1 MTQPLLLDPRQVL
14 ADADARRAQAA
25 QVQQTAAPSPVE
37 REIEEIEAE
46 QARLEAEHSK
56 GATAGLQLARGALD
70 ALLFPGAL
78 IGMGAE
84 GVGELTG
91 ADTVRK
97 FGRDLG
103 RASSGKSAIESLAF
117 VFGGETKEAQ
127 TAADRAR
134 KTVEEQ
140 EKAWPML
147 STVSKLSG
155 SAIPALATGGLATGA
170 SGAATVGQIARSGA
184 LVGAYEGAGAG
195 AQTAYEANAALR
207 DVMAASLAGGVLGA
221 GVGAAGGALS
231 AKARP
236 RKADLADVFGQ
247 AAKVDDAGDSWLQ
260 QFAEERTAKALGFRG
275 SDLKK
280 LGKSATSAESEFR
293 QIARDVLE
301 GKLDDG
307 TDILPKG
314 FVESARLTGGDLAE
328 RVKLAETQTGEK
340 LGALR
345 DRLSAYIDEAAPEL
359 RPKPLEIAERIQ
371 REVVDPLRQSVVP
384 DIAAKAGKVEE
395 NALALLNLGDDV
407 SLSQLQTVRQQLDD
421 VIFPKAVRPGL
432 PPQAPAHADELIKMR
447 RIIEET
453 IEQTT
458 DAAASRMAPEA
469 VGELGKLKRLYRSYR
484 QAAQVSGAGELQDL
498 GNRRITLSDYMVGAA
513 TLAGDVATG
522 GAMSAVKAAGAAVV
536 HKYFREHSST
546 VLASLA
552 HRFSRTAAHVPIE
565 RAGGIEAQAVLRE
578 LQRVKTFVRET
589 TERAGANPEV
599 RAAAE
604 AAAKDVSAEL
614 LAKKAGEFVPTTWA
628 DKAPTPLQ
636 KLVYRTQILDQ
647 VADDVAADATQA
659 ATLRPALNFEIAP
672 ERVARLAKDADAP
685 LAIGTMQARA
695 KSIAQEMPEQLVQSP
710 IGQRLERTAL
720 ELQTADAA
728 QAMAS
733 GHALARDLLDAA
745 ARIPDPAVQGFL
757 QRQARA
763 IMDEL
768 GGEAFGQAG
777 TLYRQLAA
785 PPTEA
790 FGQLAQR
797 EAVREAL
804 RTTRARGALAQVVS
818 SEVMAIEAAHAARR
832 RLSGELSPEGLS
844 KALRALEKRATAAEE
859 AVTLDGLAV
868 GRVADQLGEREVPAG
883 GTGGIVL
890 DALSGRLRRIARLAR
905 GVAREDVEGQ
915 IEDETFARVLRA
927 SSGAAIRWSSLSTA
941 EQRAEY
947 DRRLEYLAN
956 AARGGDPERVTEAT
970 QKLPQVPSE
979 LETVAASDAQQ
990 KLQQLLADMPKP
1002 RPSIRGKAF
1011 ETLSLDE
1018 LRRANAMWEAT
1029 IEPLSVFSDFERG
1042 AVDYDKVQYAWR
1054 QYPGLQQAAQAG
1066 IVDIFSAQLDDDAKA
1081 GIPDQFLT
1089 QLDNLLGFGGQ
1100 LQPSV
1105 SQPFAAHI
1113 TFLAEQEAQAQQQ
1126 SAQRPLS
1133 LPTSRAS
1140 FTERLAGKR

>member
-14 ADADARRAQAA
+14 ADADARRAEAA
-25 QVQQTAAPSPVE
+25 QVQQAAAPSPL
-37 REIEEIEAE
+37 EEQIAALDAE
-46 QARLEAEHSK
+46 QARLETEHGK
-56 GATAGLQLARGALD
+56 AGTAGLQFARGALD

-84 GVGELTG
+84 GLGELTG

-140 EKAWPML
+140 ENAWPML

-155 SAIPALATGGLATGA
+155 SALPALATGGLASGA

-221 GVGAAGGALS
+221 GVGALGGALS

-236 RKADLADVFGQ
+236 HKADLADVFG
-247 AAKVDDAGDSWLQ
+247 AAKPANAGDDWLQ

-275 SDLKK
+275 SDLKR
-280 LGKSATSAESEFR
+280 LGKSATQAESEFR

-301 GKLDDG
+301 GRLDDG

-345 DRLSAYIDEAAPEL
+345 DRLSLYIDEAAPEL

-407 SLSQLQTVRQQLDD
+407 SLSQLQAVRQQLDD

-498 GNRRITLSDYMVGAA
+498 GNRKITLSDYMVGAA

-647 VADDVAADATQA
+647 VADDVASDAAQA

-672 ERVARLAKDADAP
+672 ERVARLVKDADAP

-695 KSIAQEMPEQLVQSP
+695 KAIAQEMPEQLVRTP
-710 IGQRLERTAL
+710 IGQRLERTMV
-720 ELQTADAA
+720 ELQTADVG
-728 QAMAS
+728 QALAS
-733 GHALARDLLDAA
+733 GHALARDLVDTA
-745 ARIPDPAVQGFL
+745 ARIPDEAVAGFL
-757 QRQARA
+757 RRQARA
-763 IMDEL
+763 VMDDL
-768 GGEAFGQAG
+768 GGEAFGQVG

-818 SEVMAIEAAHAARR
+818 SEARAIEAAHAARR
-832 RLSGELSPEGLS
+832 RLSGELPPEGLS
-844 KALRALEKRATAAEE
+844 KTLRALEKRATAAEE

-890 DALSGRLRRIARLAR
+890 DALSGRLKRIARIAR
-905 GVAREDVEGQ
+905 GVAREDTEGQ

-927 SSGAAIRWSSLSTA
+927 SSGAAIRWNSLSTA

-947 DRRLEYLAN
+947 DRRLEYLAD
-956 AARGGDPERVTEAT
+956 AAQRPDPERVAEAT
-970 QKLPQVPSE
+970 KKLPQVPTT
-979 LETVAASDAQQ
+979 LETVATADAQQ
-990 KLQQLLADMPKP
+990 RLQQLLRDIPKP

-1029 IEPLSVFSDFERG
+1029 IEPLSVFDDFERG

-1066 IVDIFSAQLDDDAKA
+1066 VIDIFSAQLDDDAKA
-1081 GIPDQFLT
+1081 TIPDQFLT

-1113 TFLAEQEAQAQQQ
+1113 TFLAEQEAQTQQQ